1 MIGREAV
8 GRGGDDLMATDL
20 TVLLDDRA
28 GQLAHMGEAL
38 GDAGVTI
45 EGISATT
52 SDGVGIVHV
61 LVDNAMVAQNA
72 LILADIKVEGEA
84 DAVVVDLTA
93 EEAGKPG
100 TLGGLAGKLRT
111 AVLDV
116 LVAYLSA
123 RGQVAGVTNGDDSAR
138 EVLQA

>member
-1 MIGREAV
+1 
-8 GRGGDDLMATDL
+8 MATDL
-20 TVLLDDRA
+20 TVILDDRA

-38 GDAGVTI
+38 GDAGVAI

-61 LVDNAMVAQNA
+61 LVDNPMVAQNA

-84 DAVVVDLTA
+84 DAVVIDLTA
-93 EEAGKPG
+93 EEADRPG
-100 TLGGLAGKLRT
+100 TLGRLAGKVGT
-111 AVLDV
+111 AGINVS
-116 LVAYLSA
+116 VAYLA
-123 RGQVAGVTNGDDSAR
+123 TRDRVALVTNDNERAR